1 MGDVPVGGDG
11 GEAAVEGMDSTPATG
26 AQPWRSRHNLRKVH
40 ITYKTMLALV
50 TGASSG
56 IGLQY
61 ATQLARDYHTDL
73 LLVSNQEEEQ
83 KKVAADLAA
92 QFGVKTIA
100 LYADLSKQ
108 DAAEQLLQYC
118 QDNNLVVDIL
128 INNAG
133 VFFFNP
139 YCETSMKRIELMLN
153 LHMITVAKLTRL
165 FGEEMINRQL
175 TAEDQ
180 AQKICGKPR
189 RKGYILNM
197 SSMSAWMAMPGIQT
211 YNATKAFIYNFSKS
225 LWYEFKPKGVNIT
238 VMTPGAV
245 DTALFGLAP
254 HLRRLAVNLTV
265 SIPPEKL
272 VKRALKKMFRG
283 KKADMPGVINHL
295 CTPLLKHTP
304 DWMLFLAMRL
314 IGKYQK

>member
-1 MGDVPVGGDG
+1 
-11 GEAAVEGMDSTPATG
+11 
-26 AQPWRSRHNLRKVH
+26 
-40 ITYKTMLALV
+40 MLALV

-73 LLVSNQEEEQ
+73 LLVSNQEKELQE
-83 KKVAADLAA
+83 VAADLAT
-92 QFGVKTIA
+92 QYGVKTIP

-108 DAAEQLLQYC
+108 NAAEQLHNYC
-118 QDNNLVVDIL
+118 HEQGLLVDIL

-139 YCETSMKRIELMLN
+139 YCETSMKRIELILN
-153 LHMITVAKLTRL
+153 LHMITVAKLCRL
-165 FGEEMINRQL
+165 FGEDMINRQL
-175 TAEDQ
+175 TDDE
-180 AQKICGKPR
+180 QKQEIAGNAR
-189 RKGYILNM
+189 QKGYILNM
-197 SSMSAWMAMPGIQT
+197 SSMSAWMAMPGIQS

-225 LWYEFKPKGVNIT
+225 LWYELKPKGVNIT

-254 HLRRLAVNLTV
+254 NLRRLAVNLTV

-272 VKRALKKMFRG
+272 VRRALKKMFRG
-283 KKADMPGVINHL
+283 KKSDMPGVINYL
-295 CTPLLKHTP
+295 ATPLLKHTP
-304 DWMLFLAMRL
+304 DWLVFAVMKF
-314 IGKYQK
+314 IGKYQR

>member
-1 MGDVPVGGDG
+1 
-11 GEAAVEGMDSTPATG
+11 
-26 AQPWRSRHNLRKVH
+26 
-40 ITYKTMLALV
+40 MLALV

-83 KKVAADLAA
+83 KQVAAELAA
-92 QFGVKTIA
+92 QYGVKTIP
-100 LYADLSKQ
+100 LYADLSQQ
-108 DAAEQLLQYC
+108 DAAEQLHQYC
-118 QDNNLVVDIL
+118 KDNHLVVDIL

-139 YCETSMKRIELMLN
+139 YCETSMKRIELILN
-153 LHMITVAKLTRL
+153 LHMITVAKLCRL
-165 FGEEMINRQL
+165 FGEDMINRQL
-175 TAEDQ
+175 TAEEQ
-180 AQKICGKPR
+180 SQKFCGKPR
-189 RKGYILNM
+189 KKGYILNM
-197 SSMSAWMAMPGIQT
+197 SSMSAWMAMPGIQS

-225 LWYEFKPKGVNIT
+225 LWYELKPKGVNII

-254 HLRRLAVNLTV
+254 NLRRLAVNLTV

-283 KKADMPGVINHL
+283 KKADMPGVLNYL
-295 CTPLLKHTP
+295 ATPLLKHTP
-304 DWMLFLAMRL
+304 DWLVFLVMRF

>member
-1 MGDVPVGGDG
+1 
-11 GEAAVEGMDSTPATG
+11 
-26 AQPWRSRHNLRKVH
+26 
-40 ITYKTMLALV
+40 MLSLV

-61 ATQLARDYHTDL
+61 ATQLARDYHSDL
-73 LLVSNQEEEQ
+73 LLVSNQEAELQ
-83 KKVAADLAA
+83 QVATDLAA
-92 QFGVKTIA
+92 QYGVKTIP

-108 DAAEQLLQYC
+108 NSAEELHQYC
-118 QDNNLVVDIL
+118 KENNLVVDIL

-165 FGEEMINRQL
+165 FGEDMIARQL
-175 TAEDQ
+175 TAEEQ
-180 AQKICGKPR
+180 TQTICGKSR
-189 RKGYILNM
+189 RKGYVLNM

-211 YNATKAFIYNFSKS
+211 YNATKAFIYNFSKA
-225 LWYEFKPKGVNIT
+225 LWYEWKPKGVNIT

-245 DTALFGLAP
+245 DTELFGLAP
-254 HLRRLAVNLTV
+254 NLRRLAVALTV

-272 VKRALKKMFRG
+272 VKRALRKMFRG

-304 DWMLFLAMRL
+304 DWLLFLVMKF

>member
-1 MGDVPVGGDG
+1 
-11 GEAAVEGMDSTPATG
+11 
-26 AQPWRSRHNLRKVH
+26 
-40 ITYKTMLALV
+40 MLALV

-83 KKVAADLAA
+83 KQVAAELAA
-92 QFGVKTIA
+92 QYGVKTIP
-100 LYADLSKQ
+100 LYADLSQQ
-108 DAAEQLLQYC
+108 DAAEQLHQYC
-118 QDNNLVVDIL
+118 KDNHLVVDIL

-139 YCETSMKRIELMLN
+139 YCETSMKRIELILN
-153 LHMITVAKLTRL
+153 LHMITVAKLCRL
-165 FGEEMINRQL
+165 FGEDMINRQL
-175 TAEDQ
+175 TVEELS
-180 AQKICGKPR
+180 QKFCGKPR
-189 RKGYILNM
+189 KKGYILNM
-197 SSMSAWMAMPGIQT
+197 SSMSAWMAMPGIQS

-225 LWYEFKPKGVNIT
+225 LWYELKPKGVNIT

-254 HLRRLAVNLTV
+254 NLRRLAVNLTV

-283 KKADMPGVINHL
+283 KKADMPGVLNYL
-295 CTPLLKHTP
+295 ATPLLKHTP
-304 DWMLFLAMRL
+304 DWLVFLVMRF

>member
-1 MGDVPVGGDG
+1 
-11 GEAAVEGMDSTPATG
+11 
-26 AQPWRSRHNLRKVH
+26 
-40 ITYKTMLALV
+40 MLALV

-56 IGLQY
+56 IGLEY
-61 ATQLARDYHTDL
+61 AKQLARDYHTDL

-83 KKVAADLAA
+83 RQVAAELAA
-92 QFGVKTIA
+92 QYGVKTMA

-108 DAAEQLLQYC
+108 DAAEQLHQYC
-118 QDNNLVVDIL
+118 LDNHLVVDIL
-128 INNAG
+128 VNNAG

-139 YCETSMKRIELMLN
+139 YCETSMKRIELILN
-153 LHMITVAKLTRL
+153 LHMITVAKLCRL
-165 FGEEMINRQL
+165 FGEDMIARQL
-175 TAEDQ
+175 TAEEQ
-180 AQKICGKPR
+180 SQTICGKSR
-189 RKGYILNM
+189 KKGYILNM
-197 SSMSAWMAMPGIQT
+197 SSMSAWMAMPGIQS

-225 LWYEFKPKGVNIT
+225 LWYELKPKGVNIT

-272 VKRALKKMFRG
+272 VKRALRKMFRG

-304 DWMLFLAMRL
+304 DWLIFLAMKF

>member
-1 MGDVPVGGDG
+1 
-11 GEAAVEGMDSTPATG
+11 
-26 AQPWRSRHNLRKVH
+26 
-40 ITYKTMLALV
+40 MLSLV

-73 LLVSNQEEEQ
+73 LLVSNQEDELR
-83 KKVAADLAA
+83 KVAEDLEA
-92 QFGVKTIA
+92 QYKVRAIPH
-100 LYADLSKQ
+100 YADLSKQ
-108 DAAEQLLQYC
+108 NAAEDLYDYC
-118 QDNNLVVDIL
+118 HANNLVVDIL
-128 INNAG
+128 INDAG

-139 YCETSMKRIELMLN
+139 YCETSMKRISLMLN
-153 LHMITVAKLTRL
+153 LHMVTVSKLCRL
-165 FGEEMINRQL
+165 FGEDMIARQL
-175 TAEDQ
+175 TDEEQ
-180 AQKICGKPR
+180 AQTIYGKPR

-225 LWYEFKPKGVNIT
+225 LWYELKPKGVNIT

-254 HLRRLAVNLTV
+254 NLRRLAVNLRV

-272 VKRALKKMFRG
+272 VKRALRSMFRG

-295 CTPLLKHTP
+295 FTPILKHTP
-304 DWMLFLAMRL
+304 DWLVFFVIKH

>member
-1 MGDVPVGGDG
+1 
-11 GEAAVEGMDSTPATG
+11 
-26 AQPWRSRHNLRKVH
+26 
-40 ITYKTMLALV
+40 MLSLV

-73 LLVSNQEEEQ
+73 LLVSNQEQELQ
-83 KKVAADLAA
+83 QVATDLAA
-92 QFGVKTIA
+92 RYGVRTIA
-100 LYADLSKQ
+100 HYADLSRP
-108 DAAEQLLQYC
+108 DAAEDLFAYC
-118 QDNNLVVDIL
+118 QQQGLYVDIL
-128 INNAG
+128 INDAG

-139 YCETSMKRIELMLN
+139 YCDTSMRRIELMLN
-153 LHMITVAKLTRL
+153 LHVTTVAKLTRL
-165 FGEEMINRQL
+165 FAEQMIAHEL
-175 TAEDQ
+175 TEAEQ
-180 AQKICGKPR
+180 QERICGRKR

-225 LWYEFKPKGVNIT
+225 LWYELRPKGVNIT
-238 VMTPGAV
+238 VMAPGAV

-254 HLRRLAVNLTV
+254 NLRKLAVALTV

-272 VKRALKKMFRG
+272 VQRALRDMFRG
-283 KKADMPGVINHL
+283 KKADTPGVINWL

-304 DWMLFLAMRL
+304 DWLVFFAIRL
-314 IGKYQK
+314 VGKYQK

>member
-1 MGDVPVGGDG
+1 
-11 GEAAVEGMDSTPATG
+11 
-26 AQPWRSRHNLRKVH
+26 
-40 ITYKTMLALV
+40 MLALV

-61 ATQLARDYHTDL
+61 ATALARDYHTDL
-73 LLVSNQEEEQ
+73 LLVSNQEQEQ
-83 KKVAADLAA
+83 IEVAKQLA
-92 QFGVKTIA
+92 QTYDVKTTP
-100 LYADLSKQ
+100 LYADLSEQ
-108 DAAEQLLQYC
+108 DAAEKLHQYC
-118 QDNNLVVDIL
+118 VDNKIEVDIL

-139 YCETSMKRIELMLN
+139 LTDTSMKRFELMLM
-153 LHMITVAKLTRL
+153 LHVVTVAKLTRL
-165 FGEEMINRQL
+165 F
-175 TAEDQ
+175 AEDMVKRELTDE
-180 AQKICGKPR
+180 QKQERVLGKPR

-197 SSMSAWMAMPGIQT
+197 SSMSAWMAYPGIQT

-225 LWYEFKPKGVNIT
+225 IWYELYPQGVNIT

-254 HLRRLAVNLTV
+254 NLRKLAVNLTV

-272 VKRALKKMFRG
+272 VKRALKRMFQG

-295 CTPLLKHTP
+295 STPLLKHTP
-304 DWMLFLAMRL
+304 DWLVRL
-314 IGKYQK
+314 TYKFVGQFQK

>member
-1 MGDVPVGGDG
+1 
-11 GEAAVEGMDSTPATG
+11 
-26 AQPWRSRHNLRKVH
+26 
-40 ITYKTMLALV
+40 MLSLV

-73 LLVSNQEEEQ
+73 LLVSNQEEELR
-83 KKVAADLAA
+83 KVAEDLAA
-92 QFGVKTIA
+92 QYKVSAIPH
-100 LYADLSKQ
+100 YADLSKE
-108 DAAEQLLQYC
+108 DAAEELYAYC
-118 QDNNLVVDIL
+118 HANGMVVDIL
-128 INNAG
+128 INDAG

-139 YCETSMKRIELMLN
+139 YCETSMKRISLMLN
-153 LHMITVAKLTRL
+153 LHMTTVAKMCRL
-165 FGEEMINRQL
+165 FGEDMIARQL
-175 TAEDQ
+175 TAEEQ
-180 AQKICGKPR
+180 AQTIGGKPR
-189 RKGYILNM
+189 KKGYILNM

-225 LWYEFKPKGVNIT
+225 LWYELKPKGVNIT

-254 HLRRLAVNLTV
+254 NLRKLAVNLTV

-272 VKRALKKMFRG
+272 VKRALRSMFRG

-304 DWMLFLAMRL
+304 DWMVFLA
-314 IGKYQK
+314 IKYVGRFQK

>member
-1 MGDVPVGGDG
+1 
-11 GEAAVEGMDSTPATG
+11 
-26 AQPWRSRHNLRKVH
+26 
-40 ITYKTMLALV
+40 MLALV

-61 ATQLARDYHTDL
+61 ATALARDYHTDL
-73 LLVSNQEEEQ
+73 LLVSNQEQEQ
-83 KKVAADLAA
+83 IEVAKQLA
-92 QFGVKTIA
+92 QTYGVKTTP
-100 LYADLSKQ
+100 LYADLSEQ
-108 DAAEQLLQYC
+108 DAAEKLHQYC
-118 QDNNLVVDIL
+118 VDNKIEVDIL

-139 YCETSMKRIELMLN
+139 LTDTSMKRFELMLM
-153 LHMITVAKLTRL
+153 LHVVTVAKLTRL
-165 FGEEMINRQL
+165 F
-175 TAEDQ
+175 AEDMVKRELTDE
-180 AQKICGKPR
+180 QKQERVLGKPR

-197 SSMSAWMAMPGIQT
+197 SSMSAWMAYPGIQT

-225 LWYEFKPKGVNIT
+225 IWYELYPQGVNIT

-254 HLRRLAVNLTV
+254 NLRKLAVNLTV

-272 VKRALKKMFRG
+272 VKRALKRMFQG

-295 CTPLLKHTP
+295 STPLLKHTP
-304 DWMLFLAMRL
+304 DWLVRL
-314 IGKYQK
+314 TYKFVGQFQK

>member
-1 MGDVPVGGDG
+1 
-11 GEAAVEGMDSTPATG
+11 
-26 AQPWRSRHNLRKVH
+26 
-40 ITYKTMLALV
+40 MLSLV

-73 LLVSNQEEEQ
+73 LLVSNQEDELR
-83 KKVAADLAA
+83 KVAEDLEA
-92 QFGVKTIA
+92 QYKVRAIPH
-100 LYADLSKQ
+100 YADLSKQ
-108 DAAEQLLQYC
+108 DAAEDLYDYC
-118 QDNNLVVDIL
+118 HANNLVVDIL
-128 INNAG
+128 INDAG

-139 YCETSMKRIELMLN
+139 YCETSMKRISLMLN
-153 LHMITVAKLTRL
+153 LHMVTVAKLCRL
-165 FGEEMINRQL
+165 FGEDMIARQL
-175 TAEDQ
+175 TDEEQ
-180 AQKICGKPR
+180 AQTICGKPR

-225 LWYEFKPKGVNIT
+225 LWYELKPKGVNIT

-254 HLRRLAVNLTV
+254 NLRRLAVNLRV

-272 VKRALKKMFRG
+272 VKRALRSMFRG
-283 KKADMPGVINHL
+283 KKADMPSVINHL
-295 CTPLLKHTP
+295 FTPILKHTP
-304 DWMLFLAMRL
+304 DWLVFFVIKH

>member
-1 MGDVPVGGDG
+1 
-11 GEAAVEGMDSTPATG
+11 
-26 AQPWRSRHNLRKVH
+26 
-40 ITYKTMLALV
+40 MLALV

-61 ATQLARDYHTDL
+61 ATALARDYHTDL
-73 LLVSNQEEEQ
+73 LLVSNQEQEQ
-83 KKVAADLAA
+83 IEVAGQLSATY
-92 QFGVKTIA
+92 GVKTIP
-100 LYADLSKQ
+100 LYMDLSKQ
-108 DAAEQLLQYC
+108 DAAEQLHQYC
-118 QDNNLVVDIL
+118 VDNKLQVDIL

-139 YCETSMKRIELMLN
+139 LTDTSMKRFELMLM
-153 LHMITVAKLTRL
+153 LHVVTVAKLTRL
-165 FGEEMINRQL
+165 F
-175 TAEDQ
+175 AEDMVKRELTDAEKQ
-180 AQKICGKPR
+180 ERVLGKPR

-197 SSMSAWMAMPGIQT
+197 SSMSAWMAYPGIQT

-225 LWYEFKPKGVNIT
+225 IWYELYPQGVNIT

-254 HLRRLAVNLTV
+254 NLRKLAVNLTV

-272 VKRALKKMFRG
+272 VKRALKRMFQG

-295 CTPLLKHTP
+295 STPILKHTP
-304 DWMLFLAMRL
+304 DWLVRL
-314 IGKYQK
+314 TYRFVGKFQK

>member
-1 MGDVPVGGDG
+1 
-11 GEAAVEGMDSTPATG
+11 
-26 AQPWRSRHNLRKVH
+26 
-40 ITYKTMLALV
+40 MLALV

-83 KKVAADLAA
+83 KQVAADLAA
-92 QFGVKTIA
+92 QYGVKMTA

-108 DAAEQLLQYC
+108 DAAEQLFAYC
-118 QDNNLVVDIL
+118 QENKLVVDIL
-128 INNAG
+128 VNNAG

-139 YCETSMKRIELMLN
+139 YCETSMKRIDLILN
-153 LHMITVAKLTRL
+153 LHMITVAKLCRL
-165 FGEEMINRQL
+165 FGEEMMKREL
-175 TAEDQ
+175 TAEEQ
-180 AQKICGKPR
+180 TQKICGKSR
-189 RKGYILNM
+189 KKGYILNM
-197 SSMSAWMAMPGIQT
+197 SSMSAWMAMPGIQS

-225 LWYEFKPKGVNIT
+225 LWYEMKPKGVNIT

-245 DTALFGLAP
+245 DTALVGLAP
-254 HLRRLAVNLTV
+254 NLRRVAVNLTV

-283 KKADMPGVINHL
+283 KKADMPGVINYL
-295 CTPLLKHTP
+295 ATPLLKHTP
-304 DWMLFLAMRL
+304 DWLVFLVMKF

>member
-1 MGDVPVGGDG
+1 
-11 GEAAVEGMDSTPATG
+11 
-26 AQPWRSRHNLRKVH
+26 
-40 ITYKTMLALV
+40 MLALV

-73 LLVSNQEEEQ
+73 LLVSNQQEELNQ
-83 KKVAADLAA
+83 VATELAT
-92 QFGVKTIA
+92 QYGVKTIP

-108 DAAEQLLQYC
+108 DAAEQLHQYC
-118 QDNNLVVDIL
+118 LDNNLVVDIL

-165 FGEEMINRQL
+165 FGEDMINRRL
-175 TAEDQ
+175 TAEEQ
-180 AQKICGKPR
+180 AQKICRKPR
-189 RKGYILNM
+189 RKGYILSM

-225 LWYEFKPKGVNIT
+225 LWYEFRPKGVNIT
-238 VMTPGAV
+238 VMAPGAV

-272 VKRALKKMFRG
+272 VKRALRKMFRG
-283 KKADMPGVINHL
+283 KKADTPSFLNWL
-295 CTPLLKHTP
+295 ATPLLKHTP
-304 DWMLFLAMRL
+304 DWLVFLAIKLVGRF
-314 IGKYQK
+314 QK